1 MFVVVK
7 KRMLIIMAAALAVV
21 ISALGV
27 SAAATAFSPVPEVVV
42 VLDAGHGGKDGGTKG
57 VESGVDEAEI
67 NLIIVKKVEKLLKDN
82 GIGVVLTRKDHNL
95 PFVESIT
102 QKQLEMQAR
111 KKIIEEAKPN
121 LVVSIHCNKF
131 PDSSRR
137 GAQVFYQPISER
149 GKALAESLQSNLNTL
164 NTEYAGRAFT
174 ILKGDYYILNCSEY
188 PSAIVECGFLSNKED
203 DALLNTPEYQDKIA
217 YRVFCGI
224 MGYLATAE

>member
-1 MFVVVK
+1 M
-7 KRMLIIMAAALAVV
+7 
-21 ISALGV
+21 
-27 SAAATAFSPVPEVVV
+27 
-42 VLDAGHGGKDGGTKG
+42 
-57 VESGVDEAEI
+57 
-67 NLIIVKKVEKLLKDN
+67 
-82 GIGVVLTRKDHNL
+82 
-95 PFVESIT
+95 
-102 QKQLEMQAR
+102 
-111 KKIIEEAKPN
+111 
-121 LVVSIHCNKF
+121 
-131 PDSSRR
+131 
-137 GAQVFYQPISER
+137 FYQPISER

>member
-1 MFVVVK
+1 
-7 KRMLIIMAAALAVV
+7 
-21 ISALGV
+21 
-27 SAAATAFSPVPEVVV
+27 
-42 VLDAGHGGKDGGTKG
+42 
-57 VESGVDEAEI
+57 I

-95 PFVESIT
+95 PFVETIT